1 MKKDIES
8 DPGPIEGQTTF
19 PGFEDPAQPQPEA
32 GAASDV
38 QEEKAAQEPQEDFI
52 KDGDDLLFDDL
63 EVMTEE
69 AREKLIQ
76 GAADAFLN
84 ETLHARFG
92 TNAPTKSEALNI
104 AEQLVHGMAAKI
116 RAAVDLIGARYGT
129 EEWENAQQFFRKIDI
144 LAPYMREEIEAR
156 RAAGDTRKLEDYPLR
171 DLAEMGIIDAAQE
184 RRRKSLEAIGKTPK
198 EPSKG
203 KQAKDQGAVALGL
216 KLATPSAKGF
226 DDLFDIDKVFGIPEN
241 IELESFKDGQL
252 SPIIAR
258 NTSLIPQKTVEQAE
272 MASFFQAY
280 LQQDSNGR
288 SEDMAEDEVRFY
300 LPKYYRETGRNP
312 RQKDTGPNDNI
323 KLSRRDDFIAMIA
336 RHENRVILLP
346 DGSIYR
352 IAVFKK
358 YDAKSDT
365 ITCAFPPFPQIK
377 QQQLL
382 KTAQASGE
390 HQPKELYNKLLH
402 SSAMTE
408 GIYGFE
414 IANRITTA
422 LLQRGNTEKPYKARY
437 ETIVNDCPQLKARLE
452 QAARSNSKNPSRDY
466 NNILRDA
473 WTAAFR
479 ILLKKSDLPQNDP
492 NFSIAPAKTIKGKD
506 GKERKEP
513 IIPTKSTLKNIL
525 TIRYN
530 QKTETQSD
538 PQKAVQ

>member
-19 PGFEDPAQPQPEA
+19 PGFEDPAQPQPDA

-38 QEEKAAQEPQEDFI
+38 QEEMTTQEPQEDFI

-69 AREKLIQ
+69 ARQKLIQ

-129 EEWENAQQFFRKIDI
+129 EEWESAQQFFRKIDI

-184 RRRKSLEAIGKTPK
+184 RHRKNLAATVETQK

-203 KQAKDQGAVALGL
+203 KQAKDQGAVSLGL
-216 KLATPSAKGF
+216 KLATPSVKGF
-226 DDLFDIDKVFGIPEN
+226 EDLFDIDKVFGIPETL
-241 IELESFKDGQL
+241 EPESFEDGQL
-252 SPIIAR
+252 SPIIAKST
-258 NTSLIPQKTVEQAE
+258 NLIPQGTVEQAE
-272 MASFFQAY
+272 MASFLQAF
-280 LQQDSNGR
+280 LQQEINGR
-288 SEDMAEDEVRFY
+288 SKDMADDEVRFY
-300 LPKYYRETGRNP
+300 LPKYYREAGRNP
-312 RQKDTGPNDNI
+312 RKNDSSQNENI
-323 KLSRRDDFIAMIA
+323 KLARRDDFIAMIA
-336 RHENRVILLP
+336 RHENRVMLLP

-352 IAVFKK
+352 IVVFKK

-365 ITCAFPPFPQIK
+365 VTCAFPAFPQIK
-377 QQQLL
+377 HQQLL
-382 KTAQASGE
+382 KAAQAFGG
-390 HQPKELYNKLLH
+390 HPPKELYNKLLH
-402 SSAMTE
+402 SNAMTE

-437 ETIVNDCPQLKARLE
+437 ETIINDCPQLKERLE
-452 QAARSNSKNPSRDY
+452 MAERSNSKNPSRDY

-530 QKTETQSD
+530 QKTET
-538 PQKAVQ
+538 